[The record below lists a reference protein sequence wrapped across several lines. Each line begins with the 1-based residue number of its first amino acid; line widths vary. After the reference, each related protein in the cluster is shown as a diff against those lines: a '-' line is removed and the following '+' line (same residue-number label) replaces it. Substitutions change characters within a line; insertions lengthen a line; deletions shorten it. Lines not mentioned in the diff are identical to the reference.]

1 MSWQQ
6 YNGKPFSKQDNVNL
20 SKQVK
25 RFNRKAKRI
34 IQKYENENIMLPEL
48 LSVKKIKEDIQYKQD
63 LNNLYRSI
71 NRFMKKGS
79 EELTTIGKNVKITKW
94 QKHEIELGK
103 QRSERNITNKINKI
117 EESIKKLD
125 LYDVDKETKYRE
137 FKFDTDE
144 IKRLQSNKE
153 SLKNIK
159 NRDKQS
165 MENLV
170 RRIDRFS
177 NLSRLARQN
186 KIYKENYIH
195 TISEKFRYEDDYEE
209 FIEFLEDIDED
220 DFFAMINYDEIARDI
235 KTIYEE
241 MESIS
246 KGKSYYS
253 SNEFFDKI
261 KNAWYDKA
269 DFLDRIGRIT

>member
-6 YNGKPFSKQDNVNL
+6 YNGKPFSKQDNL
-20 SKQVK
+20 TLAKQVK

-71 NRFMKKGS
+71 NRFMQRGS

-177 NLSRLARQN
+177 SLSRLAKQN

-195 TISEKFRYEDDYEE
+195 TISEKFSYEDDYEE

-246 KGKSYYS
+246 KGKSFYS
-253 SNEFFDKI
+253 SSEFFDKI

-269 DFLDRIGRIT
+269 DFLDRIGG